1 MNKTG
6 EGGGGA
12 RCTRRTF
19 VAGAVASAAYASV
32 DDALAL
38 GRTAHG
44 GWVGFHLPWQTRSI
58 DPHDIRDSGA
68 ALFATAIADPLYALD
83 AAGNVVP
90 ALAEGLPTKETRGT
104 VVRLRHGLL
113 TARKKPLDAKDVAV
127 SIERARARGA
137 AAMFIEIPTPALVKT
152 DPLAVV
158 FGSADPHKLARLLT
172 LPIAAIL
179 PRNFDPFAPDG
190 TGPFRADCSDKQ
202 LLLSRNRLAARG
214 PAFLETVEVTRSTD
228 LATSLRQFEAERSD
242 LGWLGL
248 GLHADRKGAVRF
260 DCGRAAWVVLWIDP
274 RIGSF
279 GAPGVAQR
287 LIDAISPGRLSHLG
301 LGPLPPASGNLV
313 WGGPPM
319 ELWVD
324 EASAYMVEIAKTLG
338 PILSQP
344 GREITVVP
352 LPRTE
357 IVKRR
362 GKGPVGLSLEVVRP
376 ITQGT
381 QGAWLSLITAD
392 DPVRAKELAF
402 KPPKFVP
409 NAPARSLTQSL
420 QLGVLGEVRI
430 TGGIAPDI
438 TLVRA
443 NENWDWGASFRK
455 KR

>member
-6 EGGGGA
+6 EGLS
-12 RCTRRTF
+12 RRTF
-19 VAGAVASAAYASV
+19 VTAMAASAAMTCV
-32 DDALAL
+32 EETLAL

-44 GWVGFHLPWQTRSI
+44 GRVAFHLPWPTRSI
-58 DPHDIRDSGA
+58 DPHDVRDPVA
-68 ALFATAIADPLYALD
+68 ALFATAISDPLFALD
-83 AAGNVVP
+83 SAGNLVS
-90 ALAEGLPTKETRGT
+90 ALAEGLPTKEARGT

-137 AAMFIEIPTPALVKT
+137 AAIFIEVPTPTLVKT
-152 DPLAVV
+152 DPLALV
-158 FGSADPHKLARLLT
+158 FGSVDPHKLARILT

-190 TGPFRADCSDKQ
+190 TGAFRADCSDK
-202 LLLSRNRLAARG
+202 LLTLSRNPLAARG
-214 PAFLETVEVTRSTD
+214 PAFLEKIEVTRSTD

-279 GAPGVAQR
+279 GAPGIAQR
-287 LIDAISPGRLSHLG
+287 LIDAISPERLSHLG
-301 LGPLPPASGNLV
+301 LGPLPPATGHLV

-324 EASAYMVEIAKTLG
+324 EASAYMVEVAKTLA

-352 LPRTE
+352 LSRSE

-376 ITQGT
+376 ITQGIR
-381 QGAWLSLITAD
+381 GAWASLIAAD
-392 DPVRAKELAF
+392 DPIRAKELAL
-402 KPPKFVP
+402 KPPKFAP
-409 NAPARSLTQSL
+409 NVSARALTQNM
-420 QLGVLGEVRI
+420 QLGVLGEMRI

-443 NENWDWGASFRK
+443 IESWDWSASFRK
-455 KR
+455 KVSDR